1 MRSITRSVENN
12 VLKKKNLLIIKM
24 GSCCSCCLVDLY
36 ELLQLTHDPKGS
48 NVDQIVENC
57 GVDSGERCDLKQI

>member
-1 MRSITRSVENN
+1 
-12 VLKKKNLLIIKM
+12 M
-24 GSCCSCCLVDLY
+24 GSCCSCCSCCLVDLY

-48 NVDQIVENC
+48 NVDQIIENC